1 MEDTDSIDRLRQMID
16 SIIPTRTDLAY
27 PKEAVAL
34 GTIVRSIPEDR
45 LGVVVDAYYGDVDKD
60 KKKIIIYTVMLFA
73 DHKKTMYT
81 GRLPDS
87 ILVMNEY
94 EYDIIGYLMMPP
106 ASLPNIKQSLS
117 GDLFI

>member
-34 GTIVRSIPEDR
+34 GTIIRSIPEDR

-87 ILVMNEY
+87 ILVLNEY
-94 EYDIIGYLMMPP
+94 EYDIIAYLMLPP
-106 ASLPNIKQSLS
+106 LDLERLAKFIKEPL
-117 GDLFI
+117 L